1 MCRQMLLLF
10 VKHPR
15 RGLKAVE
22 RNVEMTG
29 GGKPEQV
36 RNKNHVTHLK
46 GHIICLIICLI
57 ICIAD
62 PDKQTTLTQDGNGGT
77 AEEKTEMLK
86 VMAPP
91 AAVVGDKNMLD
102 NCNPEDAQ
110 MTAVQASFQKE
121 TDI

>member
-1 MCRQMLLLF
+1 MCRQILLLLAN

-36 RNKNHVTHLK
+36 RNKNHATHLK
-46 GHIICLIICLI
+46 GHIICPI

-86 VMAPP
+86 VVPP
-91 AAVVGDKNMLD
+91 AVVVGDKNMLD

>member
-36 RNKNHVTHLK
+36 RNKNHATHLK
-46 GHIICLIICLI
+46 GHIICPI

-91 AAVVGDKNMLD
+91 AVVVGDKNMLD